1 MKMVFNKEEVE
12 STLRAHVENLGV
24 DIDNISEVSFGLS
37 DYETNLISASV
48 QIKTDDNSGHPYR

>member
-1 MKMVFNKEEVE
+1 MVFNKEEVE